1 MHRIR
6 TAIALS
12 ALGAALLPTIAA
24 AQAVNFDELPTVFNS
39 FVPTPY
45 NGFAFNYSD
54 NLTLAGPLQ
63 YASASKNAGLVCRSA
78 DNCAYNN
85 HGSASIVIRS
95 LTDNV
100 ADKFTFSAWLS
111 GKAGSGFSSAG
122 ASGVRVRGFSGGSL
136 VADFSQDISLTG
148 SPWVQIDLT
157 SRLFNFLMFT
167 PLDANGVAFQY
178 ISTVDQPGS
187 LLLDDLNFQKTIT
200 VTPPTT
206 TTPEPSSLALMA
218 AGLALAGF
226 GARRRTRSA

>member
-12 ALGAALLPTIAA
+12 ALGAALMPNIAR
-24 AQAVNFDELPTVFNS
+24 AQAVNFDDLSSAFNA

-45 NGFAFNYSD
+45 NGFVFNYSD

-63 YASASKNAGLVCRSA
+63 YASVSKNAGLVCRSA

-95 LTDNV
+95 LSDNA

-111 GKAGSGFSSAG
+111 GKAGSGFNSAG

-148 SPWVQIDLT
+148 LPWVQIDLT
-157 SRLFNFLMFT
+157 SRLFNFLVFT

-187 LLLDDLNFQKTIT
+187 LLLDDMNFQKT
-200 VTPPTT
+200 VTPPST

-226 GARRRTRSA
+226 GARRNRTRSA